1 MTSAVT
7 GSTAVPSASFPRCP
21 ASSTRSTSMSF
32 RLPDARVTFNSRL
45 AAMTGPREFKDIR
58 AGAAGQAEDGPA
70 LPVDEFMAGLEAL
83 QAEIATTKNIVW
95 ERVADGTLSEEFL
108 KRLAKEYYFLG
119 KWLTSEFG
127 SLVANAPDLDA
138 LTLGSSQHFDH
149 WLQNLADETGYA
161 GDQNHVD
168 MKVEWAHM
176 LGISDDELLSY
187 RPMPESIG
195 MVFCSL
201 YYMRRS
207 YEEGLAAFGWAGER
221 FAASTGYA
229 KMMYEG
235 MRDHYGMEV
244 ENFHVHAYAE
254 ADHGDAADYL
264 LRQVAT
270 TAMQQHRIR
279 TAITHV
285 FTLRN
290 ARSVALNRWLDEPGA
305 LR

>member
-1 MTSAVT
+1 MSET
-7 GSTAVPSASFPRCP
+7 P
-21 ASSTRSTSMSF
+21 A
-32 RLPDARVTFNSRL
+32 
-45 AAMTGPREFKDIR
+45 REFKDIR
-58 AGAAGQAEDGPA
+58 SGTAVSQAEDGPA

-83 QAEIATTKNIVW
+83 QAEVATEKNLVW
-95 ERVADGTLSEEFL
+95 ERVADGTLSVEYL
-108 KRLAKEYYFLG
+108 QRLAKEYYFLG

-138 LTLGSSQHFDH
+138 LTLGTSQHFDH

-161 GDQNHVD
+161 GDANHVD

-176 LGISDDELLSY
+176 LGISDEELLSY

-229 KMMYEG
+229 KLMYEG
-235 MRDHYGMEV
+235 MRDHYGLDV
-244 ENFHVHAYAE
+244 ENFKVHAYAE
-254 ADHGDAADYL
+254 EDHGSMADFL
-264 LRQVAT
+264 LRQVAQ
-270 TAMQQHRIR
+270 TAGQQRRIR
-279 TAITHV
+279 RAIDHV
-285 FTLRN
+285 LTLRN
-290 ARSVALNRWLDEPGA
+290 ARTVALNKWLDEPGA
-305 LR
+305 LRSKPF